1 MQGYAATQPFRP
13 CATLFHVATE
23 RKRAPAGAAV
33 LRDDIT
39 ATIRDAVMQE
49 LAVVGYAR
57 MSIEAVARRAG
68 VSKSA
73 VYRRWS
79 SKLDL
84 VLEIV
89 ESVAGQRVQ
98 LPDTGSLL
106 GDLRL
111 ACMVICRALR
121 HPLASQIIPD
131 LLAEAARNP
140 QIGQTLQEALRTYQE
155 VMGERLISRA
165 VVRGELPAGVDY
177 SFATDLIVGP
187 VYWRLAVARTPLE
200 PDEVLRLTE
209 GIVGALRAVGQSSV
223 SIQREA
229 SMQREASVI
238 PQQP

>member
-1 MQGYAATQPFRP
+1 M
-13 CATLFHVATE
+13 ATE

-57 MSIEAVARRAG
+57 LSIEAVARRAG

-89 ESVAGQRVQ
+89 GSVVGKRVQ
-98 LPDTGSLL
+98 LPDAGSLT
-106 GDLRL
+106 GDLQL
-111 ACMVICRALR
+111 VCMTMCRALR

-140 QIGQTLQEALRTYQE
+140 QIGRTLHEALRTYQE
-155 VMGERLISRA
+155 AMGERLINRA
-165 VVRGELPAGVDY
+165 IVRGELPGGVDY

-187 VYWRLAVARTPLE
+187 VYWRLAVARMPLE
-200 PDEVLRLTE
+200 PDEVPRLASAM
-209 GIVGALRAVGQSSV
+209 VGALRAVG
-223 SIQREA
+223 
-229 SMQREASVI
+229 EASVSFRGEASSI
-238 PQQP
+238 PSNRVPPDCPVGTAHTTQLRTG